1 MLISHLASVVI
12 REFNIVGVPI
22 FESKTC
28 APLVIDGNRVLPFS
42 FPFRFVKSIA
52 RGHLQILQPCCVI
65 DIFQP
70 PQRPPTYIRRK
81 PSRFPR
87 LVQFLRM
94 PVGKRLDHALI
105 VNCNV
110 TRVNRRVNRPPSAQA
125 ELRALKTFAGRAVSF
140 NLWLGADNFI

>member
-1 MLISHLASVVI
+1 MLDLLLYVSRSPPTGCGGRTLRSLVFGMPISPLASVVI

-52 RGHLQILQPCCVI
+52 RGDLQILQPCCVI

-70 PQRPPTYIRRK
+70 PYCPP
-81 PSRFPR
+81 
-87 LVQFLRM
+87 
-94 PVGKRLDHALI
+94 
-105 VNCNV
+105 
-110 TRVNRRVNRPPSAQA
+110 
-125 ELRALKTFAGRAVSF
+125 
-140 NLWLGADNFI
+140 